1 MKVSTD
7 QTVSNRPSGDIEINE
22 DHSTLAAR
30 GLLRQTYR
38 PLPVMKAQDYFALP
52 GVSSHTL
59 IEMLRSPFHCWAKYL
74 DPNRE
79 SDRPTTAQQL
89 GTLVHLL
96 TFTPDAFSDDCVL
109 AQAINRRTKAGK
121 AAYAALIAEGKY
133 IVSHQDY
140 QTALWV
146 RNALRDH
153 PIARDLFQHGEP
165 EKVIT
170 VSRDRALLP
179 LKGRLDWLG
188 DAGIVELKTA
198 TDARKDYFARDV
210 YRYGYHLS
218 AAYYRM
224 LASEHTGTPAID
236 IPHTFVV
243 VETKPPY
250 AVAIY
255 HTGENLLDE
264 GQSLWKTQLTR
275 FDTCWITTTWPGYS
289 VESLERVG
297 RAGGKSGLSCDIEK
311 GELEL

>member
-1 MKVSTD
+1 M
-7 QTVSNRPSGDIEINE
+7 
-22 DHSTLAAR
+22 
-30 GLLRQTYR
+30 
-38 PLPVMKAQDYFALP
+38 
-52 GVSSHTL
+52 
-59 IEMLRSPFHCWAKYL
+59 
-74 DPNRE
+74 
-79 SDRPTTAQQL
+79 
-89 GTLVHLL
+89 
-96 TFTPDAFSDDCVL
+96 
-109 AQAINRRTKAGK
+109 
-121 AAYAALIAEGKY
+121 
-133 IVSHQDY
+133 
-140 QTALWV
+140 

-153 PIARDLFQHGEP
+153 PIVRDLLQHGEP

-210 YRYGYHLS
+210 RRYGYHVS

-224 LASEHTGTPAID
+224 LASEHPGTPALD

-264 GQSLWKTQLTR
+264 GQSLWKTQLAR
-275 FDTCWITTTWPGYS
+275 FDTCWIAKTWPGYS

-297 RAGGKSGLSCDIEK
+297 RAGGKSGLPCEIEK
-311 GELEL
+311 GELEELEELEL